1 MTGLTFNA
9 DATHGT
15 TKSIHWKNPL
25 ESPPPKPPFLPA
37 RRAPTPFVG
46 CRKQS
51 YQIHIFRIFT
61 AITSTELLDYP
72 VSLAKCGILSL
83 ESRLSADS
91 LVHG

>member
-1 MTGLTFNA
+1 MTGLTFNE

-15 TKSIHWKNPL
+15 TRSIYWKNPL

-46 CRKQS
+46 CRKPS
-51 YQIHIFRIFT
+51 YQIHISKFYGYNVHRIT
-61 AITSTELLDYP
+61 
-72 VSLAKCGILSL
+72 
-83 ESRLSADS
+83 RLSSLSRKVRYSEFGIPSSANS